1 MLAPPR
7 LPLVGALL
15 LLLAVALGAVPCESA
30 ALRLRGSVACLDC
43 DEEHD
48 LSGVVVAVKCA
59 GDDDGGAGLHAAQ
72 TDGRGNFDV
81 AVPAAAS
88 ASGAPCAARVLGATE
103 QLCAPWGLTVARV
116 VPARAPGSASYP
128 ASYVLGSR
136 LAFFTRCA
144 AASGGSAVAAT
155 MADRDHQGGNAPME
169 PARRPTPPAA
179 RTPAWTPPFRGGNR
193 PPFSF
198 GGLPPFFFFPFI
210 PIIGIP

>member
-1 MLAPPR
+1 M
-7 LPLVGALL
+7 
-15 LLLAVALGAVPCESA
+15 
-30 ALRLRGSVACLDC
+30 
-43 DEEHD
+43 
-48 LSGVVVAVKCA
+48 VVAVKCA
-59 GDDDGGAGLHAAQ
+59 GDSDGSAGLHAAQ

-81 AVPAAAS
+81 AVPAEAS

-116 VPARAPGSASYP
+116 VPARGPGSASYP

-155 MADRDHQGGNAPME
+155 MADRDRQGGNAPPPME
-169 PARRPTPPAA
+169 PALRPTPPEA
-179 RTPAWTPPFRGGNR
+179 RTPAWTPPSRGGNR

-198 GGLPPFFFFPFI
+198 GGLPPFFFFFPFI